1 MGLGSLLAKLFSKKE
16 APRAPPPQ
24 AEERDY
30 ALSELSSY
38 DGSDPARPLL
48 IGIRG
53 QVYDVTRGRDFYGP
67 GGPYGMFAGK
77 DCTRALAKVSFDVE
91 LFTSDI
97 EGLEPEELEKLE
109 EWIEMFEG
117 KYRCV
122 GRLLED

>member
-16 APRAPPPQ
+16 APRAPLPQ

-53 QVYDVTRGRDFYGP
+53 HQ
-67 GGPYGMFAGK
+67 
-77 DCTRALAKVSFDVE
+77 C
-91 LFTSDI
+91 
-97 EGLEPEELEKLE
+97 EP
-109 EWIEMFEG
+109 
-117 KYRCV
+117 R
-122 GRLLED
+122 